1 MAGGPNEEKET
12 PMRTLV
18 IAILL
23 AGSSTISA
31 FAQPAN
37 VGEPF
42 GQTVVAPAA
51 PVNEDVS
58 PNVPGGL
65 DDVIMEVL
73 ADDDV
78 GPIRGHGRTD
88 APGQN

>member
-1 MAGGPNEEKET
+1 
-12 PMRTLV
+12 MRTLV
-18 IAILL
+18 IVILV

-31 FAQPAN
+31 LAQPAN

-42 GQTVVAPAA
+42 GKAVVAPAA

-65 DDVIMEVL
+65 DEVIMEVL
-73 ADDDV
+73 ADDDLPSGV
-78 GPIRGHGRTD
+78 IRGHGRTD